1 LKTRGTFKNGAL
13 DGPYELY
20 KDGILQ

>member
-1 LKTRGTFKNGAL
+1 LKTRGAFKDGQL

-20 KDGILQ
+20 KDGVLQ